1 MKTSWTTYSV
11 ETPFS
16 SVEAHVNGSIKRSH
30 PHSDIVRV
38 NDLSSPISL
47 AAPIEGTLTD
57 VAKIITETV
66 DCDSCTV
73 YVAEGKNLVLRAW
86 SNPHPEIEERVLAKL
101 VFDVTRCAAAGPESL
116 VAERAAHADSRVRM
130 FFREPLEDRFESF
143 LSVPIVGGERLL
155 GAINV
160 QKHEPGPHS
169 DRENGLIEMF
179 GFLVGAEM
187 ERARLASENLALVD
201 RLESRKIVERAK
213 GILQRDLRLNEEDAY
228 LMLQRESRQRRKT
241 MKEVA
246 QAILLS
252 DDLKKRK

>member
-116 VAERAAHADSRVRM
+116 VAEPMPMLLRQVIRFSLVVVSR
-130 FFREPLEDRFESF
+130 P
-143 LSVPIVGGERLL
+143 
-155 GAINV
+155 V
-160 QKHEPGPHS
+160 QTS
-169 DRENGLIEMF
+169 T
-179 GFLVGAEM
+179 V
-187 ERARLASENLALVD
+187 ASSGSKSSA
-201 RLESRKIVERAK
+201 
-213 GILQRDLRLNEEDAY
+213 
-228 LMLQRESRQRRKT
+228 T
-241 MKEVA
+241 
-246 QAILLS
+246 
-252 DDLKKRK
+252 